1 MGGRGRPKPRELTP
15 EEIEANRKKGMQ
27 AKASGAAGKGTGVSA
42 YQTSGKSA
50 LTISSS
56 GGGGGGTGYT
66 TSGRSVG
73 INIP

>member
-1 MGGRGRPKPRELTP
+1 MGGRGRSAPKPLTP

-27 AKASGAAGKGTGVSA
+27 AKALGAAGKGSGTSA
-42 YQTSGKSA
+42 YQTTGRSA

>member
-1 MGGRGRPKPRELTP
+1 MGGRGRSALKPLTP
-15 EEIEANRKKGMQ
+15 EEIEAKRKKGAQ
-27 AKASGAAGKGTGVSA
+27 AQALGAAGKGTGVSA

>member
-1 MGGRGRPKPRELTP
+1 MGGRGQSKPLTP
-15 EEIEANRKKGMQ
+15 EEIEANRKKKMQ
-27 AKASGAAGKGTGVSA
+27 AKALGAAGKGNGVSA
-42 YQTSGKSA
+42 YQTTGKSA

-56 GGGGGGTGYT
+56 GGGGGGGTGYT